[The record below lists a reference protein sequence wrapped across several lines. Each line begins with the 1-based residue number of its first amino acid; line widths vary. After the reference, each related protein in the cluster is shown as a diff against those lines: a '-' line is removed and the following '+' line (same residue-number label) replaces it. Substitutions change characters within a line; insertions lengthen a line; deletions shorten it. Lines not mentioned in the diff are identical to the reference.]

1 MFNLHLI
8 KLLELS
14 IVSKIFKCS
23 DTLKLFIERTKF
35 YTWNISEVT
44 Q

>member
-14 IVSKIFKCS
+14 TFSRIFKCS
-23 DTLKLFIERTKF
+23 GTLKLFIERTKF
-35 YTWNISEVT
+35 YSWNISEVT